1 LKGEIA
7 GVLNEEKEEK
17 QLRQAEMEVTKGQNI
32 LEHETEIYS
41 KPARTWFQTGK
52 DKQQS
57 KNLSKRQ
64 YESSFQK
71 DSPADREAADSKV
84 RAEKP
89 KRDKFS
95 GLTRR
100 AKRRKLASEEESK
113 DDKRSADAATR
124 SAKKAA
130 RPAKIGV
137 PSRPTSRPKQKRK
150 SGGSS
155 KVGFSHDQGLRA
167 SQREG
172 IHAKRGD
179 HVGKIKRKG
188 RK

>member
-1 LKGEIA
+1 MLTD
-7 GVLNEEKEEK
+7 NW
-17 QLRQAEMEVTKGQNI
+17 M
-32 LEHETEIYS
+32 
-41 KPARTWFQTGK
+41 
-52 DKQQS
+52 
-57 KNLSKRQ
+57 
-64 YESSFQK
+64 
-71 DSPADREAADSKV
+71 
-84 RAEKP
+84 EKP

-100 AKRRKLASEEESK
+100 AKRRKLASEEESRE
-113 DDKRSADAATR
+113 DKRSADAAIR

-137 PSRPTSRPKQKRK
+137 PSRSASRPKQKRK

-167 SQREG
+167 SRREG

-179 HVGKIKRKG
+179 HVAKIKGKG
-188 RK
+188 RRK